1 MMGLMDDNNH
11 KTTTDTASAPAGFY
25 LPDLCQVKAVLF
37 IVLVAELLAIVL
49 TLDNSGVQSFDWQ
62 AFALKSLFCQWAFLS
77 SAACLCQ
84 LRPWLS
90 KLSLAGGAAV
100 SYLLIVLLIALLAI
114 AGQWLLAGAIHGVS
128 WQVDTSQLIDTV
140 IIAAIL
146 AGMALRYFY
155 LAQQLQQRQQAE
167 LQARIQALQSRIRP
181 HFLFNSMNI
190 IASLIAVDQQAAEK
204 AVEDLS
210 SLFRASLNDSDTQ
223 VSLQE
228 ELELCRSYA
237 RIEQNRL
244 GDRLAVQWQ
253 VDDVPQH
260 LLIPSLSV
268 QPLLENA
275 IYHGIQNLAEG
286 GTVVVN
292 ASYQEG
298 LLSITI
304 SNPYD
309 PDRDSFTGNQIAIPN
324 IQHRLQAIYGDK
336 ASLQTEHSG
345 NVYRVTLRYPVQ
357 EAQG

>member
-1 MMGLMDDNNH
+1 MMGHMDDNKDNN
-11 KTTTDTASAPAGFY
+11 TSSPSTGFY

-49 TLDNSGVQSFDWQ
+49 TLDNSGVKGFDWQ
-62 AFALKSLFCQWAFLS
+62 SFALKSLFCQWAFLS

-84 LRPWLS
+84 LRPWLA
-90 KLSLAGGAAV
+90 KLSLALGAAA
-100 SYLLIVLLIALLAI
+100 SYVIIVALIALLAV
-114 AGQWLLAGAIHGVS
+114 AGQWLLAGAIHGVK
-128 WQVDTSQLIDTV
+128 WQLDTSWLIDTV

-155 LAQQLQQRQQAE
+155 LSQQLQQRQQAE

-210 SLFRASLNDSDTQ
+210 SLFRASLNDSDAQ

-228 ELELCRSYA
+228 ELELCQSYT

-244 GDRLAVQWQ
+244 GERLQ
-253 VDDVPQH
+253 VDWQMDEVPMH
-260 LLIPSLSV
+260 LSIPSLSL

-286 GTVVVN
+286 GRVTIDGVYD
-292 ASYQEG
+292 AG
-298 LLSITI
+298 WLTITI

-309 PDRDSFTGNQIAIPN
+309 KSRSSFSGNQIAIPN
-324 IQHRLQAIYGDK
+324 IQHRLKAMYGEK
-336 ASLQTEHSG
+336 AFLNTEHSEG
-345 NVYRVTLRYPVQ
+345 VYRVTVSYPVARG
-357 EAQG
+357 EG